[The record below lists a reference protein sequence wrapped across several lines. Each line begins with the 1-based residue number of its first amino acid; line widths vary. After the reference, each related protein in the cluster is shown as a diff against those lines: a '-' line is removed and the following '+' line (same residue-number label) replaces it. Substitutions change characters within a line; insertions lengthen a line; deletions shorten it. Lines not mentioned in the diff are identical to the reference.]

1 MPHEDEQLIAGIDD
15 DCIAQMATLGVGWL
29 ELVQPVELALKFARV
44 LLYRAIGEI
53 GPAAADPA
61 GTLQELLEWRGEH
74 GIAVINC
81 VLRITDQ
88 MGKADLMCLG
98 VIALRPETIRSTGLT
113 PDTLDR
119 ADS

>member
-29 ELVQPVELALKFARV
+29 ELEQPVELALKFARV

-53 GPAAADPA
+53 GSAAADLA

-74 GIAVINC
+74 GIASINR
-81 VLRITDQ
+81 VLGITDQ
-88 MGKADLMCLG
+88 MGKTDLVFVG
-98 VIALRPETIRSTGLT
+98 VITLRGETI
-113 PDTLDR
+113 
-119 ADS
+119 

>member
-1 MPHEDEQLIAGIDD
+1 DEDERCAAGIDG

-29 ELVQPVELALKFARV
+29 ELEQPVELALKSARV

-74 GIAVINC
+74 GIAGINR
-81 VLRITDQ
+81 VLGITDQ
-88 MGKADLMCLG
+88 MGKTDLVFIG
-98 VIALRPETIRSTGLT
+98 VIALRGEAIGEPHLGLH
-113 PDTLDR
+113 
-119 ADS
+119 AI